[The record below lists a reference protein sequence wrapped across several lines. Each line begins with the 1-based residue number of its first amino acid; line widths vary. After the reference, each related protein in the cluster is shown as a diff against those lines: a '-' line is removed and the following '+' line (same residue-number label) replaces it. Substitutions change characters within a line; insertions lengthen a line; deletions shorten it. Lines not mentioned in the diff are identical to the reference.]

1 MKGVKIPTTDDY
13 KLFLCQWDGG
23 SIGGLTEVHTRD
35 SLKSQYGDTNL
46 YDPLDI
52 EDGGHLW
59 IKWTNGISRYTSMA
73 TMDSFD
79 EVLDDMCLSTRADR
93 TTEYSCD
100 NMKIAR
106 IR

>member
-1 MKGVKIPTTDDY
+1 MKGVNITTTDDRP
-13 KLFLCQWDGG
+13 LFLCEWDGG
-23 SIGGLTEVHTRD
+23 SLTEVHTRD

-93 TTEYSCD
+93 TTDYTCD

>member
-1 MKGVKIPTTDDY
+1 MKGVNITTTDERP
-13 KLFLCQWDGG
+13 LFLCEWDGG
-23 SIGGLTEVHTRD
+23 SLTEVHTRD

>member
-1 MKGVKIPTTDDY
+1 MKGVNITTTDDRP
-13 KLFLCQWDGG
+13 LFLCEWDGG
-23 SIGGLTEVHTRD
+23 SLTEVHTRD

-46 YDPLDI
+46 YEPLDI

-59 IKWTNGISRYTSMA
+59 IKWTNGKSRYTSMA
-73 TMDSFD
+73 TFD

-93 TTEYSCD
+93 TTDYTCD

>member
-1 MKGVKIPTTDDY
+1 MKGVNITTTDERP
-13 KLFLCQWDGG
+13 LFLCEWDGG
-23 SIGGLTEVHTRD
+23 SLTEVHTRD

-46 YDPLDI
+46 YEPLDI
-52 EDGGHLW
+52 EDGGHSW

>member
-13 KLFLCQWDGG
+13 KLFLCEWDGG

-59 IKWTNGISRYTSMA
+59 IKWTNGKSVYPSMA
-73 TMDSFD
+73 TFD
-79 EVLDDMCLSTRADR
+79 EVLDDMCLSMLADR
-93 TTEYSCD
+93 TTDYSCD

>member
-1 MKGVKIPTTDDY
+1 MKGVNITTTDDRP
-13 KLFLCQWDGG
+13 LFLCEWDGG
-23 SIGGLTEVHTRD
+23 SLTEVHTRE

-46 YDPLDI
+46 YDPLDV

-59 IKWTNGISRYTSMA
+59 IKWTDGISRYTSMA

>member
-1 MKGVKIPTTDDY
+1 MKGVNITTTDDRP
-13 KLFLCQWDGG
+13 LFLCEWDVG
-23 SIGGLTEVHTRD
+23 SLTEVHTRE

-46 YDPLDI
+46 YDPLDV

-59 IKWTNGISRYTSMA
+59 IKWTNGKSVYPSMA
-73 TMDSFD
+73 TFD
-79 EVLDDMCLSTRADR
+79 EVLDEMCSSKRGDPTDR
-93 TTEYSCD
+93 TTDYSCD